1 MIASRTDIRGADV
14 AQHYDELDAFYRQ
27 IWGENVHHGLWRSGH
42 ETLEVAR
49 QQLEAFVADEAALT
63 PGERVCDIGCGY
75 GVTARMLAE
84 ERRAQVTAITIS
96 PAQHAVAV
104 ERNAGRDNPRFVV
117 GDWLEN
123 DLPSSSFDAAIA
135 VESSEHM
142 PDKPA
147 FFAQA
152 RRVLRPGGRLVV
164 ASWLVGEAPAR
175 WQQRWLLE
183 PICREARM
191 PILGAETDYRKWMA
205 EAGFAVQRF
214 QDITPLISPT
224 WPMIVA
230 TFARRLLQHPSI
242 LRLLVRG
249 WTHHAIFAFTIS
261 RLCIAFR
268 TGALRYGVFTLSK
281 SGA

>member
-27 IWGENVHHGLWRSGH
+27 IWGENVHHGLWRSGD
-42 ETLEVAR
+42 ESLAVAR
-49 QQLEAFVADEAALT
+49 QQLEVFIADEAALI

-75 GVTARMLAE
+75 GATARMLAE
-84 ERRAQVTAITIS
+84 ERGAQVTAITIS
-96 PAQHAVAV
+96 PAQHAVAM
-104 ERNAGRDNPRFVV
+104 ERNAGQDNPRFVV

-123 DLPSSSFDAAIA
+123 DLPPDSFDAAIA

-152 RRVLRPGGRLVV
+152 RRVLRTGGRLVV

-183 PICREARM
+183 PIAREARM
-191 PILGAETDYRKWMA
+191 PILGTESDYRQWVA
-205 EAGFAVQRF
+205 DAGFAVDRF
-214 QDITPLISPT
+214 QDITRAIART
-224 WPMIVA
+224 WPMIVV
-230 TFARRLLQHPSI
+230 TFARHLVRNPSI
-242 LRLLVRG
+242 VRLLVRG
-249 WTHHAIFAFTIS
+249 WSHHAVFALTIT

-268 TGALRYGVFTLSK
+268 TGALRYGVFALSK